1 METPAVPTSLLVHD
15 GELADVCAL
24 MGQLGLEFTE
34 RRGSPK
40 PEDEARGWDLVVS
53 TPRRLLELEVMAS
66 FPDNCKM
73 DVGSGGFGGAAG
85 SCQQSS
91 QPGVMCLSIGS

>member
-1 METPAVPTSLLVHD
+1 VSQASRTKECPA
-15 GELADVCAL
+15 
-24 MGQLGLEFTE
+24 Q
-34 RRGSPK
+34 RRRSYEP
-40 PEDEARGWDLVVS
+40 PSIRV
-53 TPRRLLELEVMAS
+53 LELEVMAS

-91 QPGVMCLSIGS
+91 QPNVMCLSMGS

>member
-1 METPAVPTSLLVHD
+1 MSQHSRSEERRPYQPPAV
-15 GELADVCAL
+15 
-24 MGQLGLEFTE
+24 
-34 RRGSPK
+34 
-40 PEDEARGWDLVVS
+40 
-53 TPRRLLELEVMAS
+53 RLLELEVMAS

-91 QPGVMCLSIGS
+91 QPNVMCLSIGS

>member
-1 METPAVPTSLLVHD
+1 MSEHSRSEVRPAK
-15 GELADVCAL
+15 
-24 MGQLGLEFTE
+24 E
-34 RRGSPK
+34 RRTYEPPSI
-40 PEDEARGWDLVVS
+40 
-53 TPRRLLELEVMAS
+53 RLLELEVMAS

>member
-1 METPAVPTSLLVHD
+1 MELPLKRPRDPVDRGRKPSDPLRKHLVSQHSRSEERPPQKRRTYEPPSVRLI
-15 GELADVCAL
+15 ELDV
-24 MGQLGLEFTE
+24 MS
-34 RRGSPK
+34 R
-40 PEDEARGWDLVVS
+40 
-53 TPRRLLELEVMAS
+53 